1 VRGGGFGPSLSI
13 GKVPSI
19 GYNKNLM
26 KETACLVSLG
36 CPKNLVD
43 SEVMLG
49 LLSKEGYRLTADPS
63 MAEILIVN
71 TCSFIEEATKE
82 AVETILHLSR
92 FKKEGRCH
100 LLIVSGCLPQRYG
113 KVLEKE
119 LSEVDLFVGTGAFQN
134 LPQLLSR
141 KQKRKSFVPK
151 STFLYDERTPRILS
165 TQPFIAYLKIA
176 EGCSNT
182 CTFCTVPEIRGPY
195 RSRKIRSVLEEAKR
209 LADQGVQELI
219 LIAQDT
225 AGYGRDLGDGTDL
238 EKLLKHLVKVGGFR
252 WIRIL
257 YSYPRP
263 DRFTDGLLEF
273 IGQEEKICSYLDL
286 PLQHVDDEILKRMG
300 RRSTGEEIRSLLKRV
315 KVFVPEI
322 SLRTSLIV
330 GFPGEKESQFK
341 KLLDFV
347 EEVQFD
353 HLGAFKYSREEGTP
367 ASRLPHPVPEVV
379 KEERLR
385 VLMQIQKK
393 ISLKKYKKLV
403 GQRRAVLVEGPQRK
417 RGILKGRLQTQAP
430 EIDGSVFLT
439 GEYPVIP
446 TLQSGVK
453 GYNIKEAPYRKAPP
467 FRAESFNG
475 KARPGNWVEARITQ
489 ALPYDL
495 VAQIEKV
502 LS

>member
-1 VRGGGFGPSLSI
+1 
-13 GKVPSI
+13 
-19 GYNKNLM
+19 M

-49 LLSKEGYRLTADPS
+49 LLSKEGYPLTTDPS
-63 MAEILIVN
+63 KAEILIVN

-82 AVETILHLSR
+82 AVETILQLSR
-92 FKKEGRCH
+92 LKKEGRCR

-134 LPQLLSR
+134 LPKLLSR
-141 KQKRKSFVPK
+141 KQTQRSFVPQ
-151 STFLYDERTPRILS
+151 STFLYNEKTPRILS
-165 TQPFIAYLKIA
+165 TPPFIAYLKIA

-182 CTFCTVPEIRGPY
+182 CTFCTVPKIRGPY
-195 RSRKIRSVLEEAKR
+195 RSRKIRSVAEEAKR
-209 LADQGVQELI
+209 LADEGVQELI

-225 AGYGRDLGDGTDL
+225 TGYGRDLRCGTNL
-238 EKLLKHLVKVGGFR
+238 EKLLKHLVKVEGLR

-257 YSYPRP
+257 YSCPRA
-263 DRFTDGLLEF
+263 DHFTDGLLEL
-273 IGQEEKICSYLDL
+273 IAQEEKICSYLDL
-286 PLQHVDDEILKRMG
+286 PFQHVDDDILKRMG
-300 RRSTGEEIRSLLKRV
+300 RRSTSAEIRNLLRKIRA
-315 KVFVPEI
+315 FVPEI
-322 SLRTSLIV
+322 SLRSSLIV
-330 GFPGEKESQFK
+330 GFPGEKKGQFE

-367 ASRLPHPVPEVV
+367 ASRLPHLVPEGV
-379 KEERLR
+379 KEERLK
-385 VLMQIQKK
+385 VLMQVQKK
-393 ISLKKYKKLV
+393 ISLEKYKKLV
-403 GQRRAVLVEGPQRK
+403 GQKRVVLVERPQPE

-430 EIDGSVFLT
+430 EIDGAVFLT

-446 TLQSGVK
+446 ALQSGVK

-467 FRAESFNG
+467 FRAGSFNG